1 MPFLNGRR
9 NGGLAPCSSSPCASP
24 AAFSYQKAFALA
36 DDRQNDDLE
45 SRIAKARA
53 VEEART
59 GGSAPKPAK
68 GYGQGSRVLADLIGM
83 PLGGALI
90 GALLDR
96 WFGTSPWILLVL
108 LALGVIA
115 AFRNIFRISKER
127 AE

>member
-1 MPFLNGRR
+1 M
-9 NGGLAPCSSSPCASP
+9 
-24 AAFSYQKAFALA
+24 A

-96 WFGTSPWILLVL
+96 WFGTGHWLLLILLVL
-108 LALGVIA
+108 AIIA
-115 AFRNIFRISKER
+115 AGRDVYKISKER

>member
-1 MPFLNGRR
+1 M
-9 NGGLAPCSSSPCASP
+9 
-24 AAFSYQKAFALA
+24 A

-53 VEEART
+53 AEEART
-59 GGSAPKPAK
+59 GGEAPKPAK

-96 WFGTSPWILLVL
+96 WFGTGHWLLLILLVL
-108 LALGVIA
+108 
-115 AFRNIFRISKER
+115 AFIGAGLDVYKISKER

>member
-1 MPFLNGRR
+1 
-9 NGGLAPCSSSPCASP
+9 LAE
-24 AAFSYQKAFALA
+24 
-36 DDRQNDDLE
+36 DRQNDDLE

-59 GGSAPKPAK
+59 SGGAPKPAK

-90 GALLDR
+90 GALLDH
-96 WFGTSPWILLVL
+96 WFGTGPWLLLILLVL
-108 LALGVIA
+108 AIIA
-115 AFRNIFRISKER
+115 AGRDVYKISKER